1 MAQFTKLTDYVFTS
15 SSGKPANPDQLRETL
30 QSVLRDK
37 MKIRLGEREDGLHLL
52 RHTSGSLVFQR
63 TGSVKEA
70 QQWLGHS
77 SARITMDTY
86 VHLVQESQKT
96 TAEMV
101 FARPAIPAVAQEG
114 QEN

>member
-1 MAQFTKLTDYVFTS
+1 MD
-15 SSGKPANPDQLRETL
+15 
-30 QSVLRDK
+30 
-37 MKIRLGEREDGLHLL
+37 
-52 RHTSGSLVFQR
+52 SLCIVVFQR

-70 QQWLGHS
+70 QVWLGHS

-86 VHLVQESQKT
+86 VHLMKESQKT

-101 FARPAIPAVAQEG
+101 FARPAIPAVAQKG